1 MADILTKAHVRQVI
15 DIIQQIYLS
24 DNIPWICGY
33 SGGKDSSA
41 VVQLVWMALQ
51 QLPSGKRHKI
61 VHIISTDTLVES
73 PVVAAWAKRSLTK
86 LQETAAREELPIL
99 PHRLTP
105 QIQNTYWVNLIGRGY
120 PYPRPNFRW
129 CTTRMKID
137 PSNQFIKSVLAA
149 ESEAILVLG
158 TRKAESKARRSV
170 MEEYEKKRYREH
182 LSPNGSYPNTY
193 VLTPIESW
201 TDSMVWQFLITGFR
215 PSAWHLPL

>member
-51 QLPSGKRHKI
+51 QLPIGKRHKI

-86 LQETAAREELPIL
+86 IQETAAREELPIL
-99 PHRLTP
+99 PP
-105 QIQNTYWVNLIGRGY
+105 QV
-120 PYPRPNFRW
+120 
-129 CTTRMKID
+129 D
-137 PSNQFIKSVLAA
+137 AA
-149 ESEAILVLG
+149 DSKYILG
-158 TRKAESKARRSV
+158 QPDRTG
-170 MEEYEKKRYREH
+170 
-182 LSPNGSYPNTY
+182 LSIPAPQ
-193 VLTPIESW
+193 LQ
-201 TDSMVWQFLITGFR
+201 MVYH
-215 PSAWHLPL
+215 PHEN